1 MEFGLDCGASELE
14 LPVEG
19 DSFDK
24 SVDLREADVVDESLD
39 LGPSPVLNDVSVA
52 VGNGESYGFFPRIM

>member
-1 MEFGLDCGASELE
+1 MDWIGGASELE

-24 SVDLREADVVDESLD
+24 SVDLREADVAGESPD

-52 VGNGESYGFFPRIM
+52 VSNGESYCFFLRIM

>member
-1 MEFGLDCGASELE
+1 MDWIGGPSELE

-24 SVDLREADVVDESLD
+24 SVDLCEADVVDESCDLD
-39 LGPSPVLNDVSVA
+39 PSPVLNDISVA
-52 VGNGESYGFFPRIM
+52 VGSGKSYGCFLRTI